1 MLTLVYK
8 DILTQKKS
16 LWMILFY
23 SVFMHIALYSLGDA
37 GAYGSAAVG
46 ITYIF
51 VLGACSHDDKNRSE
65 ILLNSLPIS
74 RNSLVT
80 AKYLTSLC
88 FLAIGLIASTL
99 VGTVAHFTGLDRR
112 LVDLET
118 LGIMVFI
125 GLLLVSF
132 YYPVYFLFGYLKAR
146 YYHSLVFILVIFGPS
161 FLTMII
167 NRVSL
172 PAWLVYFL
180 EWTNRSQET
189 IALVFLGMGLF
200 LFIIS
205 LLVSLKFYQKRE
217 FA

>member
-1 MLTLVYK
+1 MLTLVLK
-8 DILTQKKS
+8 DILTQKKK
-16 LWMILFY
+16 LWLIVFY
-23 SVFMHIALYSLGDA
+23 GVFMHVALYSLGDA
-37 GAYGSAAVG
+37 GAYGSATVG

-51 VLGACSHDDKNRSE
+51 VLGACAHDDKNRSE

-74 RNSLVT
+74 RNSLVM
-80 AKYLTSLC
+80 AKYLTSLW

-99 VGTVAHFTGLDRR
+99 VGTVAHFTGLDRG
-112 LVDLET
+112 LVDSET

-146 YYHSLVFILVIFGPS
+146 YYHTLLFILAIFVPG
-161 FLTMII
+161 LLATMA
-167 NRVSL
+167 NRVGL
-172 PAWLVYFL
+172 PGWLGYFL
-180 EWTNRSQET
+180 EWLNHSHGTM
-189 IALVFLGMGLF
+189 ALGFIGAGLL

-205 LLVSLKFYQKRE
+205 LFISLKFYQKRE